1 MRHKNINHKI
11 IRGFL
16 LNLLWNEVSEDIQKD
31 LIEVDKS
38 IKDYGKLKDDMITF
52 LGQIQ
57 NETQTNTKSF
67 R

>member
-16 LNLLWNEVSEDIQKD
+16 LNLLWNEVSEDIQED

-38 IKDYGKLKDDMITF
+38 IQGYGKLKDDMITF

-57 NETQTNTKSF
+57 NET
-67 R
+67 

>member
-31 LIEVDKS
+31 LIEVDNS

-57 NETQTNTKSF
+57 NET
-67 R
+67 

>member
-57 NETQTNTKSF
+57 NET
-67 R
+67 